1 MDLLDLIKNDKYTE
15 LSDYINKETTK
26 KMNDLDIIKNYKE
39 KKEKLNNFKDTLKKA
54 KEEFRN

>member
-15 LSDYINKETTK
+15 LSDYINKETSK
-26 KMNDLDIIKNYKE
+26 KINDLDIVKNYKE
-39 KKEKLNNFKDTLKKA
+39 HKEKLKNFKDTLKKA

>member
-15 LSDYINKETTK
+15 LSDYINKETSK
-26 KMNDLDIIKNYKE
+26 KINDLDIVKNYKE
-39 KKEKLNNFKDTLKKA
+39 HKEKLNNFKDTLKKA

>member
-39 KKEKLNNFKDTLKKA
+39 KSKKIKNFKEAIKKA
-54 KEEFRN
+54 KEEYRN

>member
-15 LSDYINKETTK
+15 LSDYINKETSK
-26 KMNDLDIIKNYKE
+26 KINDLDIVKNYKDH
-39 KKEKLNNFKDTLKKA
+39 KEKLKNFKDTLKKA